1 MRDMDATFVQM
12 LELSKIHLRMTDADI
27 SAVLGVSRPTL
38 DKLRL
43 NPETVSIQKYGRLR
57 NHLLLVNRRINEVL
71 VPEMKLLHLGAS
83 HE

>member
-1 MRDMDATFVQM
+1 MRDMDATFIQM
-12 LELSKIHLRMTDADI
+12 LELSKIHLHMTDIEI

-43 NPETVSIQKYGRLR
+43 SPETVTIQKYGRLR

-71 VPEMKLLHLGAS
+71 VPEMKLMHLGD
-83 HE
+83 E